1 LYTTRF
7 KKADFY
13 NPDELYWI
21 SPFRMTDLCVNSIL
35 FRANRDLRW
44 MALQLKQ
51 NDVVAEIEGWLEKG
65 FQGFNELWDDE
76 AGLYKCQDQITGKL
90 ADAGISAAF
99 LPLFAG

>member
-1 LYTTRF
+1 
-7 KKADFY
+7 
-13 NPDELYWI
+13 
-21 SPFRMTDLCVNSIL
+21 MTDLCVNSIL

-51 NDVVAEIEGWLEKG
+51 NDVVTEIEGWLEKG
-65 FQGFNELWDDE
+65 FEGFNELWDDE

>member
-1 LYTTRF
+1 
-7 KKADFY
+7 
-13 NPDELYWI
+13 
-21 SPFRMTDLCVNSIL
+21 
-35 FRANRDLRW
+35 

-51 NDVVAEIEGWLEKG
+51 NDVVTEIEGWLEKG
-65 FQGFNELWDDE
+65 FEGFNELWDDE